1 MANKWCALPF
11 KGVLTENDG
20 TFTTC
25 CHGKPAI
32 DLKTGLPMT
41 RETHSIQDVFDSKWF
56 QNIRHNLSA
65 GIEDSNCEY
74 CWHLEEQGVESFR
87 QTTNQLF
94 KYEERGDTEPRL
106 ELLDLSLGNQCNL
119 KCRTCIPEDSSLWV
133 KEHYDCDYTGAD
145 TYQEFQK
152 KIIFLESEDSNF
164 IKGIKQSLSN
174 VKLIKFFGG
183 EPFLM
188 KRTWDVIQEA
198 VTINRAQFIELY
210 FNTNGTIWNTTNTH
224 LFDHFEKVNI
234 ALSIDGIG
242 NRFEYM
248 RHPAKW
254 SEVLNNIKTMT
265 EWRNVQPESRQLF
278 LTHTVSA
285 FNIWYVPEVV
295 EFARQHNL
303 ELYINPCLLQDDTF
317 NIQRIPQEVKQL
329 ANSHIMSAMDYTEQE
344 LREIRKLVDYTSEGS
359 DWKEWLEEVKL
370 RDTYR
375 NESFQQ
381 TFTEYYN
388 LLKLKGY
395 I

>member
-1 MANKWCALPF
+1 MSSKWCSFPF

-25 CHGKPAI
+25 CHGKPAV
-32 DLKTGLPMT
+32 DLKTGIPMT
-41 RETHSIQDVFDSKWF
+41 RETHSIQEVFASEYF
-56 QNIRHNLSA
+56 ENIRNNLSA
-65 GIEDSNCEY
+65 GIEDPNCDY
-74 CWHLEEQGVESFR
+74 CWQLEAQGVESFR

-94 KYEERGDTEPRL
+94 KHEERGDTGPRL

-133 KEHYDCDYTGAD
+133 KEHYDCNYTGGD

-164 IKGIKQSLSN
+164 IKGIKQSLTD

-188 KRTWDVIQEA
+188 KRTWDIIREA
-198 VTINRAQFIELY
+198 VNTGLAENIDLY
-210 FNTNGTIWNTTNTH
+210 FNTNGTIWNDKNTK
-224 LFDHFEKVNI
+224 LFDSFKKVDI
-234 ALSIDGIG
+234 AISIDGLH

-254 SEVLNNIKTMT
+254 HEVLNNIEQII
-265 EWRNVQPESRQLF
+265 EWRSHRPSSRELF

-295 EFARQHNL
+295 KFARTHNL
-303 ELYINPCLLQDDTF
+303 ELYINLCLLEDDSF
-317 NIQRIPQEVKQL
+317 NIQRIPRDIKQL
-329 ANSHIMSAMDYTEQE
+329 ANEHIMSAMDYTEHE
-344 LREIRKLVDYTSEGS
+344 LREIRKIIDYTPEGS
-359 DWKEWLEEVKL
+359 DWQEWLNEVKL
-370 RDTYR
+370 RDDYR
-375 NESFQQ
+375 GESFEN
-381 TFTEYYN
+381 TFPEYHN

-395 I
+395 L